1 MIVFFVVGVLFAG
14 VFAYLGLRSWQRYK
28 LMHDTPTS
36 AIRALRPGFMEAKG
50 KLVAQGDLVESP
62 MTKARCIYYRFVVE
76 EHRRSGKKSRW
87 VEVIDECRSTKAVI
101 DDGTGTA
108 RVDFSGAEL
117 HLRTDASQRSGFL
130 NDASEHLQSVL
141 ASRGRSTT
149 GLVFNKAMRYRETVL
164 QPGDELYVLGQVGW
178 TDGRPSFSAAGP
190 AYLISDQ
197 GEEKIKS
204 SKLWSS
210 IALFGAGFAV
220 LFLMALIAVKG

>member
-1 MIVFFVVGVLFAG
+1 MLVMLVVCVLVAGVLG
-14 VFAYLGLRSWQRYK
+14 YLGFSSWKRYK

-36 AIRALRPGFMEAKG
+36 AIRSLRPGFMEAKG
-50 KLVAQGDLVESP
+50 KLVAQGSLVESP

-76 EHRRSGKKSRW
+76 EHRRSGKNSRW

-108 RVDFSGAEL
+108 LVDFTGAEL

-130 NDASEHLQSVL
+130 NDASDHLQEVL

-164 QPGDELYVLGQVGW
+164 HAGDELYVLGQVGW
-178 TDGRPSFSAAGP
+178 TDGKPAFSAAGA
-190 AYLISDQ
+190 AYIISDQ
-197 GEEKIKS
+197 GEGKIKN
-204 SKLWSS
+204 SKLATS
-210 IALFGAGFAV
+210 IGFFLGAALL
-220 LFLMALIAVKG
+220 LFFSALIAVKG